1 MTPQALIRDPMTR
14 TTVLMLGFVAFAGA
28 TVANPSIG
36 EVSFITEGLINTA
49 IAYEIDQRC
58 DSLDGRMVAGVNFLW
73 SLKNHAADLGY
84 SDDEIKAYI
93 DNDSEKDRLEAIAR
107 QRLRDMGAVEG
118 EWETYCEVGR
128 SEMAAGTQIGR
139 LLR

>member
-1 MTPQALIRDPMTR
+1 MPRTLIRDPVTR

-28 TVANPSIG
+28 TAANPPLSD
-36 EVSFITEGLINTA
+36 VSVITEGLINTA

-58 DSLDGRMVAGVNFLW
+58 DNLEGRMVAGVNFLW
-73 SLKNHAADLGY
+73 SLKAHASDLGY

-93 DNDSEKDRLEAIAR
+93 DNDGEKDRLEAIAR

-118 EWETYCEVGR
+118 EWESYCTVGR
-128 SEMAAGTQIGR
+128 SEMAAGSQIGR